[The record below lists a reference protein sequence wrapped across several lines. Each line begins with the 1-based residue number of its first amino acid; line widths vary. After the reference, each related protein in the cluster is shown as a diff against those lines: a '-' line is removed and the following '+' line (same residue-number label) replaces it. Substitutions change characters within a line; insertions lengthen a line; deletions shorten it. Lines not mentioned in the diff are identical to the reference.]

1 MFKIM
6 GTVLTTKRASEE
18 DIEKIAPYIFRRWLS
33 NNPETIR
40 ASNFLNINSFLPIEI
55 QYDFIQQS
63 LQGRV
68 KYINY
73 PKQYKNNS
81 DNIKIVSEYY
91 NITFEKAAAS
101 LEYLTKEDIQSF
113 KKILDEKGK
122 S

>member
-33 NNPETIR
+33 NSPETIM
-40 ASNFLNINSFLPIEI
+40 ASNFLNVMAFLPIET

-81 DNIKIVSEYY
+81 DDIKIVSEYY

-101 LEYLTKEDIQSF
+101 LEYLTKEDIETF

>member
-33 NNPETIR
+33 NSPETIM
-40 ASNFLNINSFLPIEI
+40 ASNFLNVMAFLPIET

-91 NITFEKAAAS
+91 NITFEKAAAA

>member
-33 NNPETIR
+33 NSPETII
-40 ASNFLNINSFLPIEI
+40 ASNFLNVMAFLPIET

-81 DNIKIVSEYY
+81 DDIKIVSEYY

>member
-33 NNPETIR
+33 NSPETIM
-40 ASNFLNINSFLPIEI
+40 ASNFLNVMAFLPIET

-81 DNIKIVSEYY
+81 DDIKIVSEYY